1 MIQRFIIHINL
12 ETSFVA
18 VPIYRS
24 KASISASFVAMKVA
38 LFATLAATAS
48 ALAPS
53 KLDRRSFFK
62 TAAAVAAGAP
72 AAAFATYRGYPT
84 EDIPKFEPKENFATL
99 YPDKKILLEKKSPVD
114 RIDLA
119 PPGFKTYKNTY
130 PGLFGDRGIVTAP
143 EVKPK
148 APPPAEAAPAPA
160 A

>member
-1 MIQRFIIHINL
+1 MGLR
-12 ETSFVA
+12 
-18 VPIYRS
+18 
-24 KASISASFVAMKVA
+24 AMLLVS
-38 LFATLAATAS
+38 LLAAAA

-62 TAAAVAAGAP
+62 SAAAVAAGAP

-143 EVKPK
+143 EVKP
-148 APPPAEAAPAPA
+148 
-160 A
+160 

>member
-1 MIQRFIIHINL
+1 MT
-12 ETSFVA
+12 E
-18 VPIYRS
+18 
-24 KASISASFVAMKVA
+24 
-38 LFATLAATAS
+38 
-48 ALAPS
+48 
-53 KLDRRSFFK
+53 DRRREPERGPRARTRSR
-62 TAAAVAAGAP
+62 AARSPRGAASP
-72 AAAFATYRGYPT
+72 AAAGYPT
-84 EDIPKFEPKENFATL
+84 EAIPKFEPKENFATL

-148 APPPAEAAPAPA
+148 APPPPAAAPPAEAAPAPA